1 MLPDARYI
9 VDRIVTDRDG
19 APSVRLRAGEMADFS
34 RDWQNQLAPGETILD
49 SEWTSDGEGILSHG
63 RAGAVTTVWLDAADL
78 DLAED
83 ASFATVVNTV
93 ETSTGRRD
101 SWTLRVYPPDA

>member
-34 RDWQNQLAPGETILD
+34 RDWQNQLAPGETIVD
-49 SEWTSDGEGILSHG
+49 SEWTPDGSVIVTHG
-63 RAGAVTTVWLDAADL
+63 RAGAVTTVWLDAEGL
-78 DLAED
+78 DPDED
-83 ASFATVVNTV
+83 TPFVTIVNTI

>member
-19 APSVRLRAGEMADFS
+19 SPSVRLRAGEMADFS
-34 RDWQNQLAPGETILD
+34 RDWQNQLAPGETIVD
-49 SEWTSDGEGILSHG
+49 SEWAPDGDVIVTHG
-63 RAGAVTTVWLDAADL
+63 RAGAVTTVWLDEDGL
-78 DLAED
+78 DLAEGEN
-83 ASFATVVNTV
+83 FVEVTNTV